1 MSSQEE
7 RFQKILKQLSENDQ
21 QALMAFAEF
30 LLTRSDTIQI
40 NLENIEQEI
49 MITPAIP
56 EPENIPRPENE
67 NVVVAIKRLS
77 ATYPMINKQTM
88 LDKIS
93 PLMSQHVLEGRE
105 ISDVIDDLEAVFRE
119 RYEEMIADS

>member
-7 RFQKILKQLSENDQ
+7 RFQKILKQLSASDQ

-30 LLTRSDTIQI
+30 LLVRSDTIQI
-40 NLENIEQEI
+40 NLDISEQETI
-49 MITPAIP
+49 ITRVIP
-56 EPENIPRPENE
+56 EPENIPRPEKA

-88 LDKIS
+88 LDNIS
-93 PLMSQHVLEGRE
+93 PLMSQHILEGRD